1 MKKMIKSV
9 MAVFALTIA
18 CRSDTYEYRGIE
30 YQLYEYSTVTKTAMA
45 IRFVADEAVL
55 LPSGTKLNGDYQ
67 ILEYRGPVSIG
78 ASTCTLYVPTLDV
91 NWRLN
96 SDSNNRLFWCATNV
110 ESIVVSNFAACF
122 SVYPGT
128 SYDYYYDYNMEGKL
142 FRGCGTFKLVVL
154 GGNVPMLRY
163 ERSTGGQHPT
173 DVAMDTI
180 QDILWHTEE
189 FYYPA
194 QYSNSW
200 ESAIKKLSFNG
211 KYGAY
216 LGEEFSRENII
227 PDSGNL
233 KSVEPPI
240 VTNYVY
246 STITNYVFSTVTNEV
261 FHYLTVT
268 NEVHHYTTVT
278 NMVKYVPEP
287 GTSPDAGYGINVG
300 AGGETVIAGAAGWD
314 AFGVPDGMEW
324 DKETG
329 TLSGRAKL
337 SGTYDLI
344 LVSGSGADTKIM
356 RTTLTVAPYDTIIGY
371 VGVAFSQ
378 SGAPLDNLKS
388 HKTLPAGLK
397 WVSGGRGA
405 TALPGVLQGVPT
417 KAQTLDLE
425 TMDGEPVKI
434 EIKALPDSVVGTF
447 DGCVYFPPSDPTNG
461 VANTCDIGG
470 TITLTATAAG
480 KISASVKTAKKTYSF
495 SMASWAKFA
504 EGDAFTLEASAGLK
518 TGEAL
523 QVNATVCDGATMVHA
538 KLSGGEFG
546 GRGTTTL
553 PEEADDDGCVM
564 MLAKDVYSK
573 SGAKWINPEAH
584 GLMAKCAGTYQF
596 GFDAMEDGGHG
607 VTDLPAWTLRP
618 VTKVEPAF
626 LKIVVK
632 DTGVATITGSLPDKT
647 RINCTAKATA
657 TEEGKEGVV
666 LRIVTAAFPGKYT
679 AVPLSIV
686 ITSDG
691 APLNDE
697 ENCGMVYSV
706 KR

>member
-1 MKKMIKSV
+1 MKNEIKLLLIIGGLILQANGDSV
-9 MAVFALTIA
+9 Y
-18 CRSDTYEYRGIE
+18 SDPDSSRLVISNTPSGRIE
-30 YQLYEYSTVTKTAMA
+30 FRTFWDKPELEEVISTVQDSLFLYYPSETGYPPEMFHNNYNLKRVVFYGPPPHFNYNDAVYSSTLLLSIMRYSDA
-45 IRFVADEAVL
+45 IYYATSCSNQWEKVLRNLGYGGRYGAFEGSWSDESCL
-55 LPSGTKLNGDYQ
+55 
-67 ILEYRGPVSIG
+67 I
-78 ASTCTLYVPTLDV
+78 
-91 NWRLN
+91 
-96 SDSNNRLFWCATNV
+96 
-110 ESIVVSNFAACF
+110 
-122 SVYPGT
+122 PGT
-128 SYDYYYDYNMEGKL
+128 
-142 FRGCGTFKLVVL
+142 
-154 GGNVPMLRY
+154 
-163 ERSTGGQHPT
+163 
-173 DVAMDTI
+173 
-180 QDILWHTEE
+180 
-189 FYYPA
+189 
-194 QYSNSW
+194 
-200 ESAIKKLSFNG
+200 
-211 KYGAY
+211 
-216 LGEEFSRENII
+216 
-227 PDSGNL
+227 GNL
-233 KSVEPPI
+233 KIINPPV

-246 STITNYVFSTVTNEV
+246 ATVTNYIYVTVTNFVNTTITNEV
-261 FHYLTVT
+261 FHYSTVT
-268 NEVHHYTTVT
+268 NEIFHYTTVT
-278 NMVKYVPEP
+278 NVVKYVPEP
-287 GTSPDAGYGINVG
+287 GASPDAGYGIDVG

-356 RTTLTVAPYDTIIGY
+356 RTTLMVAPYDTIIGY
-371 VGVAFSQ
+371 VGVSFSQ

-388 HKTLPAGLK
+388 YKTLPAGLK

-425 TMDGEPVKI
+425 TVDGEPVKI

-461 VANTCDIGG
+461 IANICDIGG

-546 GRGTTTL
+546 GRGTSTL

-596 GFDAMEDGGHG
+596 GFDAMEDGGLG
-607 VTDLPAWTLRP
+607 VTALPAWTLRP

-632 DTGVATITGSLPDKT
+632 DTGVATITGSLPDKM

-657 TEEGKEGVV
+657 TEEGKDGVV
-666 LRIVTAAFPGKYT
+666 FRIVTAAFPGKYT

>member
-1 MKKMIKSV
+1 MKVIRWVSLVWSLLLWHGASADVWTYDGEFETNGVLYRLQHYYFRPDVPTEYKAVPLMFTGGDATILPQNSKLQEVYLVDTADIKNLGGLAESVRISFADQALIGGIHCLWSVSNCSSVILEDISLNLTPSTTTYYDRYEHYSLEAKLFAGCPDFKMIVYGGDIPTVSYGAKSV
-9 MAVFALTIA
+9 
-18 CRSDTYEYRGIE
+18 SIE
-30 YQLYEYSTVTKTAMA
+30 
-45 IRFVADEAVL
+45 
-55 LPSGTKLNGDYQ
+55 
-67 ILEYRGPVSIG
+67 
-78 ASTCTLYVPTLDV
+78 
-91 NWRLN
+91 
-96 SDSNNRLFWCATNV
+96 
-110 ESIVVSNFAACF
+110 
-122 SVYPGT
+122 
-128 SYDYYYDYNMEGKL
+128 
-142 FRGCGTFKLVVL
+142 
-154 GGNVPMLRY
+154 
-163 ERSTGGQHPT
+163 
-173 DVAMDTI
+173 TI

-216 LGEEFSRENII
+216 FGKEFSRENII

-261 FHYLTVT
+261 FHYSTVT
-268 NEVHHYTTVT
+268 NEIFHYTTVT
-278 NMVKYVPEP
+278 NVVKYVPEP
-287 GTSPDAGYGINVG
+287 GASPDAGYGVNVG

-314 AFGVPDGMEW
+314 TFGVPDGMEW

-329 TLSGRAKL
+329 TLSGLAKL

-356 RTTLTVAPYDTIIGY
+356 RTTLMVAPYDTIIGY

-388 HKTLPAGLK
+388 YKTLPAGLK
-397 WVSGGRGA
+397 WKNGTLS
-405 TALPGVLQGVPT
+405 GVPT
-417 KAQTLDLE
+417 KAQALDLE
-425 TMDGEPVKI
+425 TADGEPVKI

-461 VANTCDIGG
+461 IANICDIGG

-596 GFDAMEDGGHG
+596 GFDAVEDGGHG
-607 VTDLPAWTLRP
+607 VTALPAWTLRP

-647 RINCTAKATA
+647 HINCTAKATA
-657 TEEGKEGVV
+657 TEEGKNGVV